1 MAVWLAEFLLMACN
15 RLYEEARDGRFWL
28 FSDALFGWDKQLK
41 PDDLAGDDDEALH
54 FFKAMLTL
62 RAAFPFHDRDFH
74 GAVRRL
80 DASRSDRDGG

>member
-15 RLYEEARDGRFWL
+15 RWYEEARDGRFWL
-28 FSDALFGWDKQLK
+28 LSDALFGWDKQLK
-41 PDDLAGDDDEALH
+41 PDDLTGDDDEALH
-54 FFKAMLTL
+54 FFKAMLNL

-80 DASRSDRDGG
+80 DASRRDRDGG